1 MVFRVPQLILVN
13 IIFRYIELKDKKNR
27 TFIYVLLDVNEGPI
41 CFCML

>member
-13 IIFRYIELKDKKNR
+13 IIFFKKKLKDKKNR
-27 TFIYVLLDVNEGPI
+27 TSIYVLLDVNEGPI